1 MHSAWQST
9 KMQWSAVWKFGDML
23 ERVKVIFREKGRK
36 KVGKLVQQLVV
47 RVNEMQCTFK
57 HIHVYRNR
65 VALMC

>member
-1 MHSAWQST
+1 
-9 KMQWSAVWKFGDML
+9 ML
-23 ERVKVIFREKGRK
+23 ERVEVIFREKGRK